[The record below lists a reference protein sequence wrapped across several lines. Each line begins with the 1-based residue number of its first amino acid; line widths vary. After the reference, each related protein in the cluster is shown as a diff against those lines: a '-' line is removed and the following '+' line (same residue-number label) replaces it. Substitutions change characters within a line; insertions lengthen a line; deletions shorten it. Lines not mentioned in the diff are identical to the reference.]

1 MTTNRGK
8 RALDMVMGSE
18 WLITEPALLSII
30 DIATRDKID
39 IDALQTRLGKQLEN
53 SRTVST
59 RGNIAVVPFIGPVF
73 RYSNLFTDISGAT
86 SLSIFAKDF
95 QAAEDDESIDTII
108 IEMDSPGGQAS
119 GISEQAQIIRSS
131 SKKVIAYASNL
142 AASAGYW
149 IASAADEVIISDT
162 AQLGSIGVIST
173 FYDDED
179 PKEIRIISSQS
190 PNKRPDIKTDQG
202 RAEVQKVVDSL
213 ANVFVN
219 AVADYRGVSSDIVLE
234 KFGKGGVLVGEQAV
248 KAGMADRVDTL
259 ENLIAGLSGKTRRGK
274 LNMTDKAQSK
284 PEVLTLDKLKSDY
297 KDIYQAAYQ
306 EGAQA
311 GSTAERDRIKAVE
324 SLSMPGHETLIEQMK
339 YDGKTSAEMAAVQ
352 ILKAEKSNRE
362 TALNQLREEAPEALE
377 PISEESSTKNISSMT
392 LDEKIKHAWET
403 KAEIREEFGDF
414 ESYESFEK
422 AASCGQARLLSK

>member
-59 RGNIAVVPFIGPVF
+59 RENIAIVPFIGPVF